1 MSRDLGSNATQAM
14 PWAVILTAAT
24 LAVISAW
31 LVFYEGWEPWR
42 AFMVVAVTAFV
53 IIFSLLAAI
62 LVLSSPED
70 RAENWRIFTST
81 ARSDLA
87 LMMKYFRV
95 RKRP

>member
-1 MSRDLGSNATQAM
+1 MSGIQGRGDVQIM

-31 LVFYEGWEPWR
+31 LVFHEGWEPWQ
-42 AFMVVAVTAFV
+42 AFLVVAITAFG

-81 ARSDLA
+81 AKSDLD

>member
-1 MSRDLGSNATQAM
+1 MSGIQGRGDVQIM

-31 LVFYEGWEPWR
+31 LVFHEDWEPWQ
-42 AFMVVAVTAFV
+42 AFLVVAITAFG

-81 ARSDLA
+81 AKSDLD